1 MGRSVSYP
9 SGSEV
14 VIYSHFD
21 YSDDEYVDQYRFD
34 DCVNELSHLLIKQFP
49 SLYESEEYI
58 GREDRAFVENDLVYI
73 GLSEY
78 CGIISVW
85 VKPKD
90 QYYDFGCRFARQIEN
105 KLKQIINDV
114 FGIRLTKTGTFSNGE
129 SIYNRV

>member
-58 GREDRAFVENDLVYI
+58 GREDRVFVENDLVYI

-90 QYYDFGCRFARQIEN
+90 QYYDFGCRFAHQIEN
-105 KLKQIINDV
+105 KLKQIVNDV
-114 FGIRLTKTGTFSNGE
+114 FGIRLTKIGTFSNGE

>member
-21 YSDDEYVDQYRFD
+21 FSDDEYADQYRFD
-34 DCVNELSHLLIKQFP
+34 DCVEELSDLLIKQFP

-73 GLSEY
+73 GISEY
-78 CGIISVW
+78 YGTISMW

-90 QYYDFGCRFARQIEN
+90 QYYNFGCQFAHQIEN
-105 KLKQIINDV
+105 KLNEIVIDV
-114 FGIRLTKTGTFSNGE
+114 FGCRLNKIGTASNGI
-129 SIYNRV
+129 SFYSQV